1 MDSFEINKIVACILI
16 VALVFIGLA
25 NFSEI
30 LYEVEKPKIA
40 HYQIEGVE
48 SVQAASSTT
57 VTEETLVVE
66 EESII
71 ELLAAADIDKGAKV
85 FKKCSQCHVVEKD
98 GANKIGPA
106 LWNIVNKDIG
116 SKEDFKYSN
125 AMAAFEGDWTY
136 EQLNGYLLNPKK
148 YIEGTKMAFAGLKKS
163 SDRANVILYLR
174 SFSDNPAPI
183 E

>member
-40 HYQIEGVE
+40 HYQIEGIE
-48 SVQAASSTT
+48 SVQTASSMA
-57 VTEETLVVE
+57 VAEETPVIE

-71 ELLAAADIDKGAKV
+71 KLLAAADIDKGAKV

-125 AMAAFEGDWTY
+125 AMASFEGDWTY
-136 EQLNGYLLNPKK
+136 EQLNSYLLNPKK